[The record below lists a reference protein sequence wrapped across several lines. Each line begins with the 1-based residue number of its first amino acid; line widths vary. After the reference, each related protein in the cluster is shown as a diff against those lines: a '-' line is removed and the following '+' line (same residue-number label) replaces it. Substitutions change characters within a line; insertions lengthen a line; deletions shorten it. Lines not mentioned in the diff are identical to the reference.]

1 MNGMTVLVSPLSWG
15 FGHAGRMIPVAL
27 ELKRRGCIVIFAAD
41 SSLLE
46 IAGRELPGIRLLE
59 IPGLRIR
66 YSRRLPQYICIVLQ
80 LPRIIASGF
89 REHRI
94 LKRLVRELNPSLIIS
109 DNRFGFYNRK
119 VYSVYVT
126 HQLRI
131 PFPRF
136 LRFLETPAAWL
147 HRLIINR
154 YDLCLVPD
162 YPGGVN
168 LSGRLSH
175 GIRLPRNIIC
185 MGPVSRFAGDNDCEV
200 SASGAAS
207 GSEIS
212 VSAGLSG
219 TSNPPKHPDM
229 EGSAGLSGTSNPP
242 KHPDMEG
249 SAGLSGTCYLPSHPD
264 KEESAGLSG
273 NPYTCLILSGP
284 EPQRTL
290 LLEKTADALRE
301 TEIVILSTGPAPHG
315 FAERYPSA
323 TFITAP
329 ANETMRSI
337 IAASSLVIAR
347 AGYTTV
353 MELFMMGRGAVIIP
367 TPGQTEQEYLGKHL
381 DGKYGFITLQQDKL
395 EQLKEIVEGTKAGI
409 AEFAG
414 HSSGVTGLA
423 AGIAEFAGH
432 SSGVSGLAA
441 GTRVAAHSADAVAG
455 CGSSDAETGPDSDSS
470 FAKALFE
477 KAMDCLLEQNKK

>member
-1 MNGMTVLVSPLSWG
+1 MNGMTVIVSPLNWG

-27 ELKRRGCIVIFAAD
+27 ELRERGCDVIFAAD

-46 IAGRELPGIRLLE
+46 MAGRDLPGIRLVE

-66 YSRRLPQYICIVLQ
+66 YSRHLPQYICIFLQ

-89 REHRI
+89 TEHRV
-94 LKRLVRELNPSLIIS
+94 LRRLVRELNPSLVIS

-175 GIRLPRNIIC
+175 GIRLPRNIIY
-185 MGPVSRFAGDNDCEV
+185 MGPISRFAGPV
-200 SASGAAS
+200 PGFGGSSGDP
-207 GSEIS
+207 S
-212 VSAGLSG
+212 V
-219 TSNPPKHPDM
+219 
-229 EGSAGLSGTSNPP
+229 
-242 KHPDMEG
+242 
-249 SAGLSGTCYLPSHPD
+249 
-264 KEESAGLSG
+264 
-273 NPYTCLILSGP
+273 CLILSGP

-290 LLEKTADALRE
+290 LLEKVSEALRGAE
-301 TEIVILSTGPAPHG
+301 TVILSTGPAPHA

-323 TFITAP
+323 TFNTAP
-329 ANETMRSI
+329 GKEQMSRI
-337 IAASSLVIAR
+337 IAASSLVITR
-347 AGYTTV
+347 AGYTSV

-367 TPGQTEQEYLGKHL
+367 TPGQSEQEYIGMYL
-381 DGKYGFITLQQDKL
+381 DGKYGFITIQQDKL
-395 EQLKEIVEGTKAGI
+395 ERLSEIVEGI
-409 AEFAG
+409 AVFAG
-414 HSSGVTGLA
+414 HSSGTPGLA
-423 AGIAEFAGH
+423 AG
-432 SSGVSGLAA
+432 SPDP
-441 GTRVAAHSADAVAG
+441 AHSADAVAG
-455 CGSSDAETGPDSDSS
+455 CGISDAETGPDADSS

>member
-27 ELKRRGCIVIFAAD
+27 ELKRRGCVVIFAAD

-89 REHRI
+89 REHHI

-136 LRFLETPAAWL
+136 LRLLETPAAWL

-162 YPGGVN
+162 YPGGGN

-175 GIRLPRNIIC
+175 GVRLPRNIIY
-185 MGPVSRFAGDNDCEV
+185 MGPVSRFAGPV
-200 SASGAAS
+200 PGFG
-207 GSEIS
+207 GS
-212 VSAGLSG
+212 
-219 TSNPPKHPDM
+219 
-229 EGSAGLSGTSNPP
+229 
-242 KHPDMEG
+242 
-249 SAGLSGTCYLPSHPD
+249 
-264 KEESAGLSG
+264 SG
-273 NPYTCLILSGP
+273 NPSVCLILSGP

-290 LLEKTADALRE
+290 LLEKVAEALRGVE
-301 TEIVILSTGPAPHG
+301 PVILSTGPAPHG
-315 FAERYPSA
+315 FAERHPSA

-414 HSSGVTGLA
+414 HSSGV
-423 AGIAEFAGH
+423 
-432 SSGVSGLAA
+432 SGLATA
-441 GTRVAAHSADAVAG
+441 TRVPAHSADA
-455 CGSSDAETGPDSDSS
+455 GSDLSISATEHGRDDESS

-477 KAMDCLLEQNKK
+477 KAMDFLLEQNQKRHSHDRRSGKQP

>member
-1 MNGMTVLVSPLSWG
+1 MNGMTVVVSPLSWG

-27 ELKRRGCIVIFAAD
+27 ELRKRGCDVIFAAD
-41 SSLLE
+41 TSLLE
-46 IAGRELPGIRLLE
+46 MAGRDLPGIRLLE

-66 YSRRLPQYICIVLQ
+66 YSRHLPQYICIFLQ
-80 LPRIIASGF
+80 LPRIIAAGF
-89 REHRI
+89 TEHRV
-94 LKRLVRELNPSLIIS
+94 LRRLVRELNPSLVIS

-147 HRLIINR
+147 HRLIIDR

-162 YPGGVN
+162 YPGGGN

-175 GIRLPRNIIC
+175 GVRLPRNIIY
-185 MGPVSRFAGDNDCEV
+185 MGPVSRFAGPV
-200 SASGAAS
+200 PGFGGSSGDP
-207 GSEIS
+207 S
-212 VSAGLSG
+212 V
-219 TSNPPKHPDM
+219 
-229 EGSAGLSGTSNPP
+229 
-242 KHPDMEG
+242 
-249 SAGLSGTCYLPSHPD
+249 
-264 KEESAGLSG
+264 
-273 NPYTCLILSGP
+273 CLILSGP

-290 LLEKTADALRE
+290 LLEKVSEALRGAE
-301 TEIVILSTGPAPHG
+301 TVILSTGPAPHA

-329 ANETMRSI
+329 GKEQMSRI
-337 IAASSLVIAR
+337 IAASSLVITR
-347 AGYTTV
+347 AGYTSV

-367 TPGQTEQEYLGKHL
+367 TPGQSEQEYIGMYL
-381 DGKYGFITLQQDKL
+381 DGKYGFITLQQDRL
-395 EQLKEIVEGTKAGI
+395 EQLTEIVEGI
-409 AEFAG
+409 AVFAG
-414 HSSGVTGLA
+414 HSSGTPGLA
-423 AGIAEFAGH
+423 AG
-432 SSGVSGLAA
+432 SPDP
-441 GTRVAAHSADAVAG
+441 AHSADALAG
-455 CGSSDAETGPDSDSS
+455 CGISDAETGPDADSS

>member
-27 ELKRRGCIVIFAAD
+27 ELKRRGCVVIFAAD

-229 EGSAGLSGTSNPP
+229 EGSAGLSGT
-242 KHPDMEG
+242 
-249 SAGLSGTCYLPSHPD
+249 CYLPSHPD

-347 AGYTTV
+347 AGYTSV

-395 EQLKEIVEGTKAGI
+395 EQLKEIVEGTKAGT
-409 AEFAG
+409 AEFTG

-423 AGIAEFAGH
+423 AG
-432 SSGVSGLAA
+432 
-441 GTRVAAHSADAVAG
+441 TRVPAHSADA
-455 CGSSDAETGPDSDSS
+455 GSDLSISATEHGRDAESR

-477 KAMDCLLEQNKK
+477 KALDFLLEQNQKRYSHYRRSGKQP